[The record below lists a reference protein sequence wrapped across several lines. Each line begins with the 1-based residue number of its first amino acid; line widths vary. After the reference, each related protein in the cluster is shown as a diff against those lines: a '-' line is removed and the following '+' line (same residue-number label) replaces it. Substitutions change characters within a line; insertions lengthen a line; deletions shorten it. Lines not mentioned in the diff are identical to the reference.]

1 LHKEI
6 TNKGKHMN
14 ALDLSTADHRAV
26 ADLFNKDEAT
36 PENGDH
42 LHHASNP
49 SQSEFLIAY
58 YSQPAPHQI
67 YFGQETVRRTAAK
80 RR

>member
-1 LHKEI
+1 
-6 TNKGKHMN
+6 MN
-14 ALDLSTADHRAV
+14 ALDLSTADHKV
-26 ADLFNKDEAT
+26 VVDLFKKDEAT
-36 PENGDH
+36 PESDH
-42 LHHASNP
+42 LHNASNP

-67 YFGQETVRRTAAK
+67 SLGKGTVRRTATK